1 MLEREWKQRA
11 EADAAKVEPLARATG
26 LGPLAVRACIARG
39 LTDARAIRG
48 FLSPSLE
55 QLGDPL
61 RVRDMD
67 RAVERLARARAAREP
82 VRVFGDYDV
91 DGTTGAALLHWTLGA
106 FGFPSVDVRQPDRFR
121 DGYGLNVGAVE
132 QAAAAGVR
140 VLVTVDCGISS
151 FVAGEAASRLGID
164 LIVVDHHLV
173 DPEKGLPLAFAV
185 VNPQR
190 PDCPSGYR
198 ELCGCGLAFYLAR
211 ALRSRGREEGW
222 WADGSAPNLRTHL
235 DLVVMAT
242 AADMVPLTGENHVLV
257 RHGMEV
263 LKATRKPGVR
273 ALLEVAGIAG
283 RGVSPGHLGF
293 TIGPRINASGR
304 MASASLAFQLLTT
317 EDPVAAAR
325 MAAELERLN
334 QERAE
339 VQNQIWD
346 EVRVRVERGI
356 SEGRYRNGIVVA
368 DAAWHEGVVG
378 IVASRVTE
386 TFHRPAAVIALR
398 EELGKGSVR
407 SYGGRD
413 VLAALRACAE
423 LLVGFGGH
431 RHAAGLSVSPDRI
444 EELVRRFD
452 EALAVEGST
461 EPRALPL
468 LTDGSC
474 ELDDLDLEAIAELE
488 RLGPFGPG
496 NPEPV
501 FTVRARGRY
510 PTVLKD
516 RHLKLSLSAGSRSI
530 EGIWFNAVGPRGSRE
545 DERGAAFAA
554 DEELDREAW
563 WAAVPEINRFRGQ
576 AKPSLRIKGW
586 KSISQ

>member
-1 MLEREWKQRA
+1 MIDREWKQRT
-11 EADAAKVEPLARATG
+11 EAGTVGPGGPRAVKVEELVRDTG
-26 LGPLAVRACIARG
+26 LGPLAVRACLGRG
-39 LTDARAIRG
+39 LSGAQAIRD

-55 QLGDPL
+55 RLGDPF

-67 RAVERLARARAAREP
+67 RAVERLGRARSAGEL

-91 DGTTGAALLHWTLGA
+91 DGTTGAALMHWTLRS
-106 FGFPSVDVRQPDRFR
+106 FGFASFDVRQPDRFR

-132 QAAAAGVR
+132 QAATDGVR

-151 FVAGEAASRLGID
+151 FAAGEAASRLGID
-164 LIVVDHHLV
+164 LIVVDHHQV
-173 DPEKGLPLAFAV
+173 DPDKGLPSAFAV

-190 PDCPSGYR
+190 LDCPSGYR

-211 ALRSRGREEGW
+211 ALRTRGRDEGW
-222 WADGSAPNLRTHL
+222 WTEGSAPNLKTHL

-257 RHGMEV
+257 RHGMEI

-273 ALLEVAGIAG
+273 ALLEVSGVSG
-283 RGVSPGHLGF
+283 RDVSPGHLGF
-293 TIGPRINASGR
+293 AIGPRINASGR
-304 MASASLAFQLLTT
+304 MASASLAFELLTT

-325 MAAELERLN
+325 MAAELEHLN
-334 QERAE
+334 RERAE
-339 VQNQIWD
+339 LQNRIWD
-346 EVRVRVERGI
+346 EVRARVEAGI
-356 SEGRYRNGIVVA
+356 AAGRYRNGVVVA

-398 EELGKGSVR
+398 EDIGKGSVR

-413 VLAALRACAE
+413 VLAALRSCSE
-423 LLVGFGGH
+423 LLAGFGGH
-431 RHAAGLSVSPDRI
+431 RYAAGLSVSLDRVD
-444 EELVRRFD
+444 ELALRFD
-452 EALAVEGST
+452 EALAGEGGGT
-461 EPRALPL
+461 GNRVLPL
-468 LTDGSC
+468 LTDGPC
-474 ELDDLDLEAIAELE
+474 ELDDLDLEAIEELE
-488 RLGPFGPG
+488 LLGPFGPG

-510 PTVLKD
+510 PTVLKG
-516 RHLKLSLSAGSRSI
+516 RHLKLGLSDASRTI
-530 EGIWFNAVGPRGSRE
+530 EGIWFNAAEQNAR
-545 DERGAAFAA
+545 FA
-554 DEELDREAW
+554 DGELEREAW

-576 AKPSLRIKGW
+576 ARPSLRVKDRKPIA
-586 KSISQ
+586 